1 MGFGGLTDASFW
13 TVVWAMFAA
22 AAGAGLTVAARAF
35 WRRTV
40 DGYYAELDA
49 CYNALAPQLNR

>member
-1 MGFGGLTDASFW
+1 MGLGGLTDASFL

-22 AAGAGLTVAARAF
+22 AAGISLTVAARAC

-49 CYNALAPQLNR
+49 CYNALAPQLSR